1 MNKIKKLYNYNIIK
15 LHVYKCMEK
24 SFTCDKCKFVCYKVS
39 DWTRH
44 IHTKKHLQFTEYIH
58 QCSCGKSYKHLSSI
72 YKHKKTCVSNT
83 SEKTSSSEMVT
94 YQHGSSNQVT
104 THSHSQPISNEMILQ
119 LIQKNQELQTLLIE
133 QSNKIVEISSHVKI
147 VNTNNHYTTNNHFN
161 LNIFLNEQ
169 CKDAISMV
177 EFIDSLQVN
186 TNNVEYTGRNGYVNG
201 ITKIFMDGLRQL
213 DVYKRPI
220 HCTDL
225 KRETLYIKE
234 VNTWEKDT
242 QEKTIMKKA
251 LGAVVRKNLQ
261 QIRRWQE
268 ENPKC
273 EIPESKEY
281 MLHLDIMRQSIGG
294 GIRHGDK
301 NNLKIIKN
309 IAKEVMITPTKK
321 EMMKQL
327 QSSSTNEIPNI
338 IPNAIPNAIP
348 NPNPFIKMIL

>member
-1 MNKIKKLYNYNIIK
+1 
-15 LHVYKCMEK
+15 MEK
-24 SFTCDKCKFVCYKVS
+24 SFTCDKCKFICYKVS

-44 IHTKKHLQFTEYIH
+44 IHTKKHIQFTEYIH
-58 QCSCGKSYKHLSSI
+58 QCTCGKSYKHLSSI
-72 YKHKKTCVSNT
+72 YKHKKTCPTQSNT
-83 SEKTSSSEMVT
+83 NMDSNSISNTELVT
-94 YQHGSSNQVT
+94 FQSNDKQVV
-104 THSHSQPISNEMILQ
+104 SQPQQPISNEMILQ

-261 QIRRWQE
+261 QVRRWQE

-294 GIRHGDK
+294 GILNGDR
-301 NNLKIIKN
+301 NNMKIIKN

-327 QSSSTNEIPNI
+327 QS
-338 IPNAIPNAIP
+338 
-348 NPNPFIKMIL
+348 NPFPHLVDTHKIDDIQIGV